1 MKQVATEAPVQES
14 HSRSIAKTVSW
25 RMTGTTDTI
34 LIAYF
39 FTGHI
44 AEAVSIGASELV
56 TKMLLYYFHERIWQ
70 KITFGTINTEG
81 YRSHVR
87 SVGKGISWRVVGTMD
102 TMMLSYF
109 VTGRMDL
116 AFGIGSVEVFSK
128 LALYYVHERIWQK
141 ITFGRRLAPV
151 PQTAGTAVS

>member
-1 MKQVATEAPVQES
+1 MKETQQDASLQES

-70 KITFGTINTEG
+70 KITFGTKTEG

-87 SVGKGISWRVVGTMD
+87 SVGKGVSWRIIGTMD

-116 AFGIGSVEVFSK
+116 AFGIGSVEVFTK
-128 LALYYVHERIWQK
+128 LALYYIHERVWQK
-141 ITFGRRLAPV
+141 ISFGK
-151 PQTAGTAVS
+151 QQMAVAS